1 MARSRIGQA
10 GLALVAGLVLLAGC
24 GDSGE
29 SGAGAE
35 AEADGV
41 GALVGES
48 TAQLA
53 NCGDW
58 VTGSEEDR
66 YATIED
72 IRGQLTPQ
80 SSETAESDLSDEAA
94 YEMFEHSCEAEWAAS
109 LRLYKLYAHAQPF
122 APLAGDG

>member
-48 TAQLA
+48 TAQL
-53 NCGDW
+53 
-58 VTGSEEDR
+58 R
-66 YATIED
+66 
-72 IRGQLTPQ
+72 
-80 SSETAESDLSDEAA
+80 
-94 YEMFEHSCEAEWAAS
+94 
-109 LRLYKLYAHAQPF
+109 
-122 APLAGDG
+122 